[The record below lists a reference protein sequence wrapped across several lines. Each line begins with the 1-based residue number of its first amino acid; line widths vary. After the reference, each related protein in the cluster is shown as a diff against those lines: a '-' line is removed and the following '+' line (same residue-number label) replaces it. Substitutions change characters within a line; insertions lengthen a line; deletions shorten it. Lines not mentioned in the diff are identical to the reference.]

1 MLREIGRNKG
11 VLHVTK
17 TDWQAKKFHIGVK
30 KSCYVHR
37 ILNMGAEFDFGTLLF
52 GRCSL
57 FIR

>member
-30 KSCYVHR
+30 KSCYVPTP
-37 ILNMGAEFDFGTLLF
+37 NFEY
-52 GRCSL
+52 GRG
-57 FIR
+57 I